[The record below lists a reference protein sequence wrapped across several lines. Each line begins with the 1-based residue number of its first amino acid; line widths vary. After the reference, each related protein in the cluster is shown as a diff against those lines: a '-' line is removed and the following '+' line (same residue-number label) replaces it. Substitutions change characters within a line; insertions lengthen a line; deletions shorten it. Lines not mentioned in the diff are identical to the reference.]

1 MIPKKYRVLAVD
13 PGYERVGVAVL
24 EKSDGKEVLL
34 YSDCFKT
41 SAKDEFPKR
50 LAKIGFE
57 IKRLIKKFSPNTL
70 AIETLLF
77 NSNQKTAM
85 KVSEARGAMICIAK
99 MADLEI
105 HEYTPLQIKN
115 AITGYGRADKSQVEM
130 MTRQLIEIKK
140 ENIIDDEMD
149 AIAIGLTALA
159 SVRN

>member
-1 MIPKKYRVLAVD
+1 MKVLAID
-13 PGYERVGVAVL
+13 PGYERVGIAVL
-24 EKSDGKEVLL
+24 EKQNSKEVLL
-34 YSDCFKT
+34 YSNCFKT
-41 SAKDEFPKR
+41 NSKDEFPER
-50 LAKIGFE
+50 LAQIGSE
-57 IKRLIKKFSPNTL
+57 VERIVQEFSPEVF

-77 NSNQKTAM
+77 NNNQKTAM
-85 KVSEARGAMICIAK
+85 KVAEARGAMICITKIAG
-99 MADLEI
+99 LEI

-159 SVRN
+159 SIKTNN